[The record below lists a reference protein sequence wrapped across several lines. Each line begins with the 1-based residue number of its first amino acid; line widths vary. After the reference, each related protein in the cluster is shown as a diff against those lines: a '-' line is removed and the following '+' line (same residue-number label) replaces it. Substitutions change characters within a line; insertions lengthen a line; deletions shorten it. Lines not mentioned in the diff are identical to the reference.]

1 MFNKLNQSFSIF
13 RLIIVLLLFVP
24 IVINEYHNHKSEVL
38 YAAMIYVPFYKFI
51 LCLFIPVLIFD
62 VILFVKKR
70 KIKSLTPSILGV
82 ILIITSVSINNYH
95 NYKIYQKSIFKATSN
110 WVKYK
115 DIDIQFVIEFKE
127 NNNYLVGEIIN
138 QGMLINFYY
147 GNYTK
152 KDSIYILDSQIG
164 ENKISNRFVIRIIK
178 NKDKEEKQLIQL
190 NQKNIEIR
198 NKFQFKIN

>member
-1 MFNKLNQSFSIF
+1 MFNKLNQSFSII
-13 RLIIVLLLFVP
+13 RLIIVLLFFFP
-24 IVINEYHNHKSEVL
+24 IVINEYYNHKSVVL
-38 YAAMIYVPFYKFI
+38 YAEMIYVPFYKFI

-82 ILIITSVSINNYH
+82 ILIITSISINIYH
-95 NYKIYQKSIFKATSN
+95 NYKIYQKSIFKAASN
-110 WVKYK
+110 WVKNK
-115 DIDIQFVIEFKE
+115 DLDIQFVIEFKE

-164 ENKISNRFVIRIIK
+164 ENKISSRFVIRTIK
-178 NKDKEEKQLIQL
+178 IKDKEEKQLIQL